1 MERIQK
7 LLANAGYFSRRSAEV
22 AIKAGRLK
30 FKNKLIELGDKCD
43 IYTPVFLDDK
53 PINLERFRAYRTQ
66 ILMMNKKA
74 GLICSRKDPEKRESV
89 FEHLPTGQRW
99 VMVGRLDFNTSG
111 LLLWTNNGELAN
123 RLMHPK
129 YEIDREYAVRVL
141 GKVGEEDLAQLK
153 KGVEL
158 DDGFVASFKKITFS
172 GGDGANRWYKVVL
185 QEGKYRE
192 VRRLWEALG
201 FKVSRL
207 IRIRYGDVR
216 LPDKLRPNKT
226 EALKPKQVESILKL
240 VGMETPNQS

>member
-1 MERIQK
+1 MQERIQK

-30 FKNKLIELGDKCD
+30 FKNKLVELGDKCD
-43 IYTPVFLDDK
+43 VYTAIYLDDK
-53 PINLERFRAYRTQ
+53 PIDLERFKTYRTQ
-66 ILMMNKKA
+66 VLMMNKKA
-74 GLICSRKDPEKRESV
+74 GLICSRKDPKERESV

-99 VMVGRLDFNTSG
+99 VMVGRLDYNTSG
-111 LLLWTNNGELAN
+111 LLLFTNNGELAN

-129 YEIDREYAVRVL
+129 YEVDREYAVRVL
-141 GKVGEEDLAQLK
+141 GNVQEEDLLK
-153 KGVEL
+153 LKQGVKL

-172 GGDGANRWYKVVL
+172 GGEGANRWYKVVL

-192 VRRLWEALG
+192 VRRLWEAIG

-207 IRIRYGDVR
+207 IRIRYGEVR

-226 EALKPKQVESILKL
+226 EALKPKQIDAIMKL
-240 VGMETPNQS
+240 VQLDKE